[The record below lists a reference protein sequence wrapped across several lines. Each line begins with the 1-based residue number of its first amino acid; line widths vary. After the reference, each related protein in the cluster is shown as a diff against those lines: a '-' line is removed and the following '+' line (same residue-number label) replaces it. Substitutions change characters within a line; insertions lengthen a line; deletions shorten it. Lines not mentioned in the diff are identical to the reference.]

1 MESGLTQSELRWIR
15 HCLEATAVLLA
26 IQSFHL
32 GLKNSSICVLIDNT
46 TAVSYINNM
55 GGTHFEN
62 AMG

>member
-26 IQSFHL
+26 IQLFHL
-32 GLKNSSICVLIDNT
+32 GLKNSIVCLRIDNA
-46 TAVSYINNM
+46 TAIPYINNM
-55 GGTHFEN
+55 GGTHFGN